1 MNTSIVAYLLFLL
14 VGGTLG
20 LLGGGGGILI
30 VPLLVGLFRMDGVTA
45 TGTSLGLLSI
55 GALVGSVPAI
65 YLKQVEWKVVG
76 MLGLP
81 AIAGAFLARGWLIQL
96 IPQKV
101 FGMSKSDFLVACFVL
116 LILFVAYNMGK
127 PRAALA
133 RSGTGWDAR
142 QSSKVLSIGLG
153 VGLLGG
159 LLGAG
164 GGFLLVPV
172 LTAILGIEFRR
183 SVSTSLVVISLQSLA
198 GFIPFATTIDR
209 FSEFAVWASFLS
221 FGVIVGLVLRSYF
234 KAELLQNSFRIL
246 LLLVALGMF
255 VNFMDHF

>member
-1 MNTSIVAYLLFLL
+1 
-14 VGGTLG
+14 
-20 LLGGGGGILI
+20 
-30 VPLLVGLFRMDGVTA
+30 
-45 TGTSLGLLSI
+45 
-55 GALVGSVPAI
+55 
-65 YLKQVEWKVVG
+65 
-76 MLGLP
+76 
-81 AIAGAFLARGWLIQL
+81 
-96 IPQKV
+96 
-101 FGMSKSDFLVACFVL
+101 
-116 LILFVAYNMGK
+116 MGK

-234 KAELLQNSFRIL
+234 KAELLQNGFRIL